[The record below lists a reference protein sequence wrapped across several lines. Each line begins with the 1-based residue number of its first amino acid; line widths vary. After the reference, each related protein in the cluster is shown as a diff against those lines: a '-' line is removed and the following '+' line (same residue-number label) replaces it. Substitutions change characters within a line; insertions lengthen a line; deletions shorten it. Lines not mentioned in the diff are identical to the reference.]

1 MIKPMS
7 TSYKLVFCFAIFM
20 VFFVLVVG
28 AATSSKSSGFG
39 LWVWGYTAWLM
50 YKRNNVSLVGL
61 YKVLLGFDIFACVVG
76 FVVMLFSDGDVF
88 KIIGYSQVGFVMLLG
103 LVTLITYGMYS
114 YFKSQIESKINSY
127 ESAHSTSSDA
137 NNKPPKSPSTDS
149 KSSPSLSSSEDL
161 YWEMALDELN
171 NNKHNVALWARIFSE
186 VDGDVNKTK
195 ARYLKFRVQEL
206 SAEAKNISE
215 RKLLTNSVRILRES
229 ILYFDKNTA
238 QENFNVGMS
247 IYNGIEGFDADH
259 FMAFKFIHNAALGG
273 VKNAQFNLSLMYWK
287 GDGVERDK
295 AKAYAWTRLAS
306 SHIAEA
312 KDNVKYFAKDMT
324 SKQIF
329 DSDDLV
335 VLFQKLIVA
344 NTGDKSE
351 VLEAQKN
358 NGIAVGYVFMGL
370 VVIIVM
376 SILAK

>member
-1 MIKPMS
+1 MKKPMS
-7 TSYKLVFCFAIFM
+7 TSYKLVFFFSILMIFS
-20 VFFVLVVG
+20 VLILG
-28 AATSSKSSGFG
+28 SATGTKSSGFG

-61 YKVLLGFDIFACVVG
+61 YKVLLGFDIFACVVV

-88 KIIGYSQVGFVMLLG
+88 KIIGYSQVGFIMLLG

-114 YFKSQIESKINSY
+114 YFKAQIESKINSY
-127 ESAHSTSSDA
+127 ESAHSTSSDV
-137 NNKPPKSPSTDS
+137 NNKPLKSPSTAS
-149 KSSPSLSSSEDL
+149 KLSPLPSEDL

-215 RKLLTNSVRILRES
+215 RKLLTNTVRILRES
-229 ILYFDKNTA
+229 ILNFDKNTA

-312 KDNVKYFAKDMT
+312 KDNVQYFAKDMT

-335 VLFQKLIVA
+335 VLLQKLIAA
-344 NTGDKSE
+344 NTGDKLE
-351 VLEAQKN
+351 VLEANKN
-358 NGIAVGYVFMGL
+358 NGIAVGYIFMGL